1 MQQKYKVVIPQDKV
15 QEILENARVEEV
27 VGEFVSLKKRG
38 VNMIGNCPFHNE
50 KTPSFTVSPVKG
62 IYKCFG
68 CGASGNAVNF
78 VMQHEH
84 YTYPEALRW
93 LAKKYNVEVLEAE
106 QTPEEIKTMG
116 ERESLMNLSAF
127 AQKYFSETIYHNE
140 DAKAIAYSY
149 LIERGITDASI
160 KKFELGYCLD
170 KHHAFTE
177 YATKHAY
184 KSKYLVDSG
193 LSSQKGDQIYDKF
206 RGRVLFPIH
215 NLSGRVI
222 GFGGRIL
229 TNEKNRPKY
238 LNSPESLIYNKSKV
252 LYGIFFAK
260 NSISRS
266 DNCYLVEGYTDV
278 ISMHQAGIENVVASS
293 GTSLTVDQVKLIKR
307 YTPNITILYDGD
319 PAGIKASFRGID
331 MILEEGMNVKV
342 VLFPEGEDP
351 DSYARNHPSSET
363 QKYIQDSAV
372 DFIKFKSSI
381 LLKDS
386 GNDPIK
392 RAGLTR
398 DILNSV
404 SLIPDLLTRSVYV
417 KECSQLL
424 EINED
429 TLFTE
434 LNKILDTKQNKQK
447 PSRFAPEPPPEDLF
461 FPPEEEE
468 GKVVRIEPKGKIET
482 PKHEE
487 EAIRFLISYGTYILS
502 LPAQDEFGKE
512 ITADISVA
520 EYMLG
525 EFLEDEIVISAPEIA
540 KIYAEYVGEFN
551 KGTIPSEKFFL
562 NHPDPDISK
571 VVIQLLF
578 EKETLLEGWNS
589 KGIFINT
596 EKDDLRKT
604 IDRFLLSY
612 KSFYLKQ
619 NIRELEAK
627 LKNINGHLK
636 EPNNINIM
644 MEILSELTTLKEIHG
659 EINKK
664 LDRSTPSN

>member
-1 MQQKYKVVIPQDKV
+1 MIPQDKV
-15 QEILENARVEEV
+15 HEIVESARVEEV

-50 KTPSFTVSPVKG
+50 KTPSFTVSPAKG

-68 CGASGNAVNF
+68 CGASGNSVNF
-78 VMQHEH
+78 VMNHEH

-93 LAKKYNVEVLEAE
+93 LAKKYNIEVAE
-106 QTPEEIKTMG
+106 EERSPEELKAMG

-127 AQKYFSETIYHNE
+127 AQKHFSENLYYNE

-160 KKFELGYCLD
+160 KKFEIGYCLD

-177 YATKHAY
+177 HATKNGY
-184 KSKYLVDSG
+184 KTKYLVDSG
-193 LSSQKGDQIYDKF
+193 LSSQKGEQVYDKF

-238 LNSPESLIYNKSKV
+238 LNSPESIIYNKSKV
-252 LYGIFFAK
+252 LYGIFHAK
-260 NSISRS
+260 NSIIRN

-351 DSYARNHPSSET
+351 DSYARNHPSSQT
-363 QKYIQDSAV
+363 QKYIDDSAV

-386 GNDPIK
+386 AGDPIK
-392 RAGLTR
+392 RASLTR

-404 SLIPDLLTRSVYV
+404 ALIPDLLTRTEYI

-424 EINED
+424 QIAES
-429 TLFTE
+429 TLNTE
-434 LNKILDTKQNKQK
+434 LTKILGDKLAKSNK
-447 PSRFAPEPPPEDLF
+447 SNRFSQEPPPPPDDLF
-461 FPPEEEE
+461 MPPEMEDE
-468 GKVVRIEPKGKIET
+468 GVVRRMEPKATGET

-487 EAIRFLISYGTYILS
+487 EAIRFLISYGTYLLE
-502 LPAQDEFGKE
+502 LPAEDELGRE
-512 ITADISVA
+512 IKVEISLA
-520 EYMLG
+520 EYILR
-525 EFLEDEIVISAPEIA
+525 EFQEDEIEFHTPKLA
-540 KIYAEYVGEFN
+540 KIYSEFVNEYNRGV
-551 KGTIPSEKFFL
+551 IPEEKYFL
-562 NHPDPDISK
+562 NHPDTEISK
-571 VVIQLLF
+571 LVIQLLF
-578 EKETLLEGWNS
+578 EKESILDGWEA
-589 KGIFINT
+589 KGIYIGT
-596 EKDDLRKT
+596 EADNLKKT

-612 KSFYLKQ
+612 KSYFLRKQ
-619 NIRELEAK
+619 IKDLEAK
-627 LKNINGHLK
+627 LKEINNNLQD
-636 EPNNINIM
+636 PNNVNLM
-644 MEILSELTTLKEIHG
+644 LQILSELTSLKDVHS
-659 EINKK
+659 EINRG
-664 LDRSTPSN
+664 LERNTPAN